1 MSIYAL
7 KPKFQNLLRP
17 LVRRLHASGVT
28 ANQVTLF
35 ACAISI
41 VLGIA
46 LALAS
51 THAPLFML
59 LPLWFFLRMALNAMD
74 GMLAREFGQKSALG
88 GYLNEIT
95 DVIADA
101 ALYLPFAFVA
111 PFGALSVGVF
121 IYLAALSEFCGVLG
135 AVHGNGRRYD
145 GPLGKSDR
153 AFVIGCLAFIYALFG
168 NPSDAAAPIIWLL
181 NILLALTC
189 IQRIRHGLPPSP

>member
-1 MSIYAL
+1 MSIYSL

-17 LVRRLHASGVT
+17 LVRKLFARGIT

-41 VLGIA
+41 ALGIA
-46 LALAS
+46 LAFVP

-111 PFGALSVGVF
+111 PFGALSVGIF
-121 IYLAALSEFCGVLG
+121 IYLAALTEFCGVLG
-135 AVHGNGRRYD
+135 AVHGNGRRYV
-145 GPLGKSDR
+145 GPIGKSDR
-153 AFVIGCLAFIYALFG
+153 AFAIGSLAFYYAPAGSLPG
-168 NPSDAAAPIIWLL
+168 WLNTTLWLL

-189 IQRIRHGLPPSP
+189 IQRIRHGL